1 MQQSICVLGR
11 QPAIGRAELESLY
24 NPELLEPIGSVG
36 VLCAMPSSDVAF
48 ARLGGSIKLCDVLEI
63 VPSTDWRQL
72 QQAVIAAGVRLAKD
86 IPEGKIQLG
95 LSAYDL
101 RVSTRQLTAGG
112 LELKKALRKAGHS
125 VRLVQNQELTLNS
138 AQVIHNHLTGER
150 GIELVLVRRGN
161 QTILART
168 VTEQDIEAYTE
179 RDRGR
184 PKRDARVGM
193 LPPKLAQII
202 INLATSSTP
211 PDVDFTL
218 LDPFCGTG
226 VILQEALLMGY
237 SAYGT
242 DLEQRMID
250 YTQANLDWLNEKTTG
265 SAGGDPGGTPSTR
278 SFSEHDGGNW
288 IDRTREKAGTPLEIG
303 DATAHLWEKSKI
315 NAVACETYLGQP
327 YVSLPDRA
335 KLDANIRT
343 CNLILEKF
351 LKNIGGQIAS
361 GTRLCLAVP
370 AWQTKPDQF
379 KHLPLLDHLSDLGYN
394 RIDFKYARD
403 SELVYYRSDQIV
415 ARELLVITRK

>member
-24 NPELLEPIGSVG
+24 DADKLTPVGSVG
-36 VLCAMPSSDVAF
+36 VLCDMPSSAVNFD
-48 ARLGGSIKLCDVLEI
+48 RLGGSVKLCDVLEI

-72 QQAVIAAGVRLAKD
+72 QTAVITAGVRLGSE
-86 IPEGKIQLG
+86 ISEGKIQLG
-95 LSAYDL
+95 ISAYDL

-112 LELKKALRKAGHS
+112 LELKKALRKAGRS

-138 AQVIHNHLTGER
+138 AQVIHNHLVGER
-150 GIELVLVRRGN
+150 GMELVLIRHGN

-168 VTEQDIEAYTE
+168 IAEQDITAYTE

-202 INLATSSTP
+202 TNLATGTTP
-211 PDVDFTL
+211 PNTDFTV

-226 VILQEALLMGY
+226 VVLQEALLMGY
-237 SAYGT
+237 SVYGT

-250 YTQANLDWLNEKTTG
+250 YTIANVHDWFYMTNHPELE
-265 SAGGDPGGTPSTR
+265 GGLT
-278 SFSEHDGGNW
+278 
-288 IDRTREKAGTPLEIG
+288 IAKG
-303 DATAHLWEKSKI
+303 DATDHMWRDSRYNAEKNDPSFWPPKI
-315 NAVACETYLGQP
+315 NAIACETYLGQP
-327 YVSLPDRA
+327 YITLPDRA
-335 KLDANIRT
+335 KLDTNVRT

-351 LKNIGGQIAS
+351 LKNIGGQIAT

-394 RIDFKYARD
+394 RIDFKYTRD
-403 SELVYYRSDQIV
+403 SELMYYRPDQIV